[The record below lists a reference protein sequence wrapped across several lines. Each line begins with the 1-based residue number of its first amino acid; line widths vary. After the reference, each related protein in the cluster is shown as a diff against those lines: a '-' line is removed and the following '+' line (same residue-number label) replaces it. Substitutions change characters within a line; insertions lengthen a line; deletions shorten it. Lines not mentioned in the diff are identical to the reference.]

1 MSLTGNTYY
10 NQQNLENST
19 IIQDSLDDL
28 YLKLSGITYDN
39 TTDTTNIT
47 NNVNITKNLIVNGLD
62 VKTQIET
69 NANNIDNLIVDV
81 DNLETDVD
89 NLEIDL
95 HNLEDDF
102 VALETIVNNID
113 LPYVLTNSN
122 VANMDINLSTNK
134 LLYSSNIKIGN
145 SSTGYGS
152 NY

>member
-122 VANMDINLSTNK
+122 VANTDINLSTNK

-145 SSTGYGS
+145 RLPTAIL
-152 NY
+152 